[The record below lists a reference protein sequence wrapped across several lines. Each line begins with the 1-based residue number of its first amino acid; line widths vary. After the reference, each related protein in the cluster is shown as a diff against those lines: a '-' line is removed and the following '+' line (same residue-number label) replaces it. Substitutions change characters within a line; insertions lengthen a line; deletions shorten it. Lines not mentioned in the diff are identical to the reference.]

1 MNVIIYN
8 DWLLGCS
15 LPTPPPLGVSPF
27 YYGIMNDMCSP
38 TIEKF
43 GATPANIQWTVVRG
57 DSASFT
63 VSLLENDEVTEFDT
77 TGWTYSAT
85 AYDPIA
91 DVLDELTVTAD
102 GSVVTVTAPADIT
115 ANWGTKYKSVV
126 AELSFDL
133 QAVVPD
139 GPSSMTWTP
148 VIGTICV
155 LGNVSPVPT
164 RTTGGIS

>member
-1 MNVIIYN
+1 
-8 DWLLGCS
+8 
-15 LPTPPPLGVSPF
+15 
-27 YYGIMNDMCSP
+27 MCSP

-85 AYDPIA
+85 AYDPLA
-91 DVLDELTVTAD
+91 DVLDELTVTVD
-102 GSVVTVTAPADIT
+102 GSVVTVTAPADVT

>member
-1 MNVIIYN
+1 
-8 DWLLGCS
+8 
-15 LPTPPPLGVSPF
+15 
-27 YYGIMNDMCSP
+27 MCSP

-77 TGWTYSAT
+77 DGWTYSAT
-85 AYDPIA
+85 AYDPTSDI
-91 DVLDELTVTAD
+91 LDELSVSHVGSVITVTA
-102 GSVVTVTAPADIT
+102 SADVT
-115 ANWGTKYKSVV
+115 ANWGTKYKPVV

-133 QAVVPD
+133 QATIPD
-139 GPSSMTWTP
+139 GTSTITWTP

-155 LGNVSPVPT
+155 LGDVTPV
-164 RTTGGIS
+164 GSL

>member
-1 MNVIIYN
+1 
-8 DWLLGCS
+8 
-15 LPTPPPLGVSPF
+15 
-27 YYGIMNDMCSP
+27 MCSP

-57 DSASFT
+57 DYASFT
-63 VSLLENDEVTEFDT
+63 VSLLENDEVTGFDT
-77 TGWTYSAT
+77 EGWTFSAT
-85 AYDPIA
+85 AYDPTS
-91 DVLDELTVTAD
+91 DVLDDLPVVVD
-102 GSVVTVTAPADIT
+102 GHVVTVTAPAEIT

-139 GPSSMTWTP
+139 GNSTITWTP

-155 LGNVSPVPT
+155 LGDITP
-164 RTTGGIS
+164 GGSL

>member
-1 MNVIIYN
+1 
-8 DWLLGCS
+8 
-15 LPTPPPLGVSPF
+15 
-27 YYGIMNDMCSP
+27 MCSP

-57 DSASFT
+57 DSSSFT
-63 VSLLENDEVTEFDT
+63 VSLLENDEITGFDT
-77 TGWTYSAT
+77 EGWTFSAT
-85 AYDPIA
+85 AYDPTS
-91 DVLDELTVTAD
+91 DVLDALTVVVD
-102 GSVVTVTAPADIT
+102 GHVVTVTAPAEVT

-139 GPSSMTWTP
+139 GDSTITWTP

-155 LGNVSPVPT
+155 LGDITP
-164 RTTGGIS
+164 GGSL

>member
-1 MNVIIYN
+1 
-8 DWLLGCS
+8 
-15 LPTPPPLGVSPF
+15 
-27 YYGIMNDMCSP
+27 MCSP

-77 TGWTYSAT
+77 TGWSYSAT

-139 GPSSMTWTP
+139 GSSTITWTP

-155 LGNVSPVPT
+155 LGDVTP
-164 RTTGGIS
+164 GGSL

>member
-1 MNVIIYN
+1 M

-15 LPTPPPLGVSPF
+15 LPTPLPLGVSPF
-27 YYGIMNDMCSP
+27 YYGIINDMCSP

-43 GATPANIQWTVVRG
+43 GATPVNIQWTVVRG

-77 TGWTYSAT
+77 TGWSYSAT

-139 GPSSMTWTP
+139 GPSSITWTP

>member
-1 MNVIIYN
+1 
-8 DWLLGCS
+8 
-15 LPTPPPLGVSPF
+15 
-27 YYGIMNDMCSP
+27 MCSP

-77 TGWTYSAT
+77 EGWTYTAT
-85 AYDPIA
+85 AYDPTA
-91 DVLDELTVTAD
+91 DVLDALTVTSV
-102 GSVVTVTAPADIT
+102 GSVVTVTAPAEIT

-133 QAVVPD
+133 QATVPD
-139 GPSSMTWTP
+139 GDSTIIWTP

-155 LGNVSPVPT
+155 LGDVTP
-164 RTTGGIS
+164 GGSL

>member
-1 MNVIIYN
+1 
-8 DWLLGCS
+8 
-15 LPTPPPLGVSPF
+15 
-27 YYGIMNDMCSP
+27 MCSP

-57 DSASFT
+57 DSSSFT

-77 TGWTYSAT
+77 TGWTYKAT

-91 DVLDELTVTAD
+91 DALDDLPVTVN
-102 GSVVTVTAPADIT
+102 GSVVTVTAPAAT
-115 ANWGTKYKSVV
+115 TVNWGNKYKSVV
-126 AELSFDL
+126 AELTFDL

-139 GPSSMTWTP
+139 GSSTITWTP

-155 LGNVSPVPT
+155 LGDVTP
-164 RTTGGIS
+164 GGSL

>member
-1 MNVIIYN
+1 
-8 DWLLGCS
+8 
-15 LPTPPPLGVSPF
+15 
-27 YYGIMNDMCSP
+27 MCSP

-63 VSLLENDEVTEFDT
+63 VSLLENDEITEFDT
-77 TGWTYSAT
+77 EGWTYKAT

-91 DVLDELTVTAD
+91 DVLDELTVSSD
-102 GSVVTVTAPADIT
+102 GSVVTVTAPADVT
-115 ANWGTKYKSVV
+115 VNWGTKYKSVV

-133 QAVVPD
+133 QATVPD
-139 GPSSMTWTP
+139 GSSTITWTP

-155 LGNVSPVPT
+155 LGDVTP
-164 RTTGGIS
+164 GGSL

>member
-1 MNVIIYN
+1 
-8 DWLLGCS
+8 
-15 LPTPPPLGVSPF
+15 
-27 YYGIMNDMCSP
+27 MCSP

-63 VSLLENDEVTEFDT
+63 VSLLENDEITAFDT
-77 TGWTYSAT
+77 EGWTYSAT
-85 AYDPIA
+85 AYDPVSDI
-91 DVLDELTVTAD
+91 LDELLVTVN
-102 GSVVTVTAPADIT
+102 GNVVTVTAPASVT

-133 QAVVPD
+133 QATVPD
-139 GPSSMTWTP
+139 GNSPITWTP

-155 LGNVSPVPT
+155 LGDVTP
-164 RTTGGIS
+164 GGSL

>member
-1 MNVIIYN
+1 MNVIIYS
-8 DWLLGCS
+8 DWLLGRS
-15 LPTPPPLGVSPF
+15 LPTPLPLGVSPF
-27 YYGIMNDMCSP
+27 YYGIINDMCSP

-63 VSLLENDEVTEFDT
+63 VSLLENDEVTGFDT

-85 AYDPIA
+85 AYDPLA
-91 DVLDELTVTAD
+91 DVLDELTVTVD

>member
-1 MNVIIYN
+1 
-8 DWLLGCS
+8 
-15 LPTPPPLGVSPF
+15 
-27 YYGIMNDMCSP
+27 MCSP

-63 VSLLENDEVTEFDT
+63 VSLLENDEVSEFDT
-77 TGWTYSAT
+77 SGWTYSAT
-85 AYDPIA
+85 AYDPTS
-91 DVLDELTVTAD
+91 DVLDELTVTVD
-102 GSVVTVTAPADIT
+102 GSVVTVTAPAEVT

-139 GPSSMTWTP
+139 GSSTITWTP

-155 LGNVSPVPT
+155 LGDVTP
-164 RTTGGIS
+164 GGSL

>member
-1 MNVIIYN
+1 
-8 DWLLGCS
+8 
-15 LPTPPPLGVSPF
+15 
-27 YYGIMNDMCSP
+27 MCSP

-63 VSLLENDEVTEFDT
+63 VSLLENDEITEFDT
-77 TGWTYSAT
+77 EGWTYKAT

-91 DVLDELTVTAD
+91 DVLDELTVSSN
-102 GSVVTVTAPADIT
+102 GSVVTVTAPAEIT

-126 AELSFDL
+126 AELTFDL
-133 QAVVPD
+133 QARVPD
-139 GPSSMTWTP
+139 GNSSITWTP

-155 LGNVSPVPT
+155 LGDVTP
-164 RTTGGIS
+164 GGSL

>member
-1 MNVIIYN
+1 
-8 DWLLGCS
+8 
-15 LPTPPPLGVSPF
+15 
-27 YYGIMNDMCSP
+27 MCSP

-85 AYDPIA
+85 AYDPLA
-91 DVLDELTVTAD
+91 DVLDELTVTVD

>member
-1 MNVIIYN
+1 M

-15 LPTPPPLGVSPF
+15 LPTPLPLGVSPF
-27 YYGIMNDMCSP
+27 YYGIINDMCSP

-43 GATPANIQWTVVRG
+43 GATPVNIQWTVVRG

-91 DVLDELTVTAD
+91 DVLDELTVTSD

-139 GPSSMTWTP
+139 GSSTITWTP

-155 LGNVSPVPT
+155 LGDVTP
-164 RTTGGIS
+164 GGSL

>member
-1 MNVIIYN
+1 
-8 DWLLGCS
+8 
-15 LPTPPPLGVSPF
+15 
-27 YYGIMNDMCSP
+27 MCSP

-57 DSASFT
+57 DSSSFT
-63 VSLLENDEVTEFDT
+63 VSLLENDEVTEFST

-91 DVLDELTVTAD
+91 DILDDLPVTVD
-102 GSVVTVTAPADIT
+102 GSVVTVTAPSSVT

-139 GPSSMTWTP
+139 GNSTITWTP

-155 LGNVSPVPT
+155 LGDVTP
-164 RTTGGIS
+164 GGSL